1 MLLAPVVVVIKIP
14 VAVAAA
20 DAVFVKVSRFTKLCR
35 RRYSS
40 PFVSACSVAL
50 IYARRQKARSR
61 AERVMSTTG
70 IHLFSIETQVKTTA
84 EENWCFFLKMLFLL
98 LKLAARHKNTYQKHG
113 R

>member
-84 EENWCFFLKMLFLL
+84 KENWCFFFEDALSPPQT
-98 LKLAARHKNTYQKHG
+98 RSTS
-113 R
+113 

>member
-40 PFVSACSVAL
+40 PFVSAFSVAL

-84 EENWCFFLKMLFLL
+84 KENCFFCEDALSPPQT
-98 LKLAARHKNTYQKHG
+98 RSTS
-113 R
+113 

>member
-40 PFVSACSVAL
+40 PAVSAFSVAI

-61 AERVMSTTG
+61 AKRVMSTG

-84 EENWCFFLKMLFLL
+84 KENWCFFFEDALSPPQT
-98 LKLAARHKNTYQKHG
+98 RSTS
-113 R
+113 

>member
-20 DAVFVKVSRFTKLCR
+20 DAVFVKVSRFAKLCR

-40 PFVSACSVAL
+40 PTVSAFSVAI

-61 AERVMSTTG
+61 AERVMSTG
-70 IHLFSIETQVKTTA
+70 IHLFSIETQVKTKLRKTTA
-84 EENWCFFLKMLFLL
+84 FFVKMLFLL
-98 LKLAARHKNTYQKHG
+98 MILTREHDK
-113 R
+113 